1 MSPQDTRRHTR
12 YDVDGVEGTLAVSTE
27 ARILNMSLTGLA
39 VETTSLLRLGGRYV
53 LRLPHRESELRLDAT
68 VEWCHLV
75 GTRRDDHGDS
85 VPVYQSGLDFRESLD
100 DRARQILVF
109 LQEHIVM
116 DVNRR
121 LAGRFRA
128 KRAIAAAISARY
140 PFEVR
145 RLSFSGM
152 LIDTPY
158 APEVGD
164 QIEMEVDCPTGP
176 FQAPGAVR
184 FVQQGVAERIAA
196 AGGAAASAPTPDLP
210 WLAGVEFGDLD
221 PEARDCLARLIQSLI
236 E

>member
-1 MSPQDTRRHTR
+1 VSQDTRRHKR
-12 YDVDGVEGTLAVSTE
+12 YDVDGVEGMLAVSTE

-39 VETTSLLRLGGRYV
+39 VETTSMLRLGAHYV
-53 LRLPHRESELRLDAT
+53 LRLPVTDGELRVDAT

-75 GTRRDDHGDS
+75 GTRRTDAGDS
-85 VPVYQSGLDFRESLD
+85 VPVYHAGLDFRESLD
-100 DRARQILVF
+100 DRARQILAF

-116 DVNRR
+116 DINRR
-121 LAGRFRA
+121 LAGRFRP
-128 KRAIAAAISARY
+128 KRAIAAALSTRY

-145 RLSFSGM
+145 RLSLSGM

-176 FQAPGAVR
+176 FEAVGAVR
-184 FVQQGVAERIAA
+184 YVQQGSAERVAA
-196 AGGAAASAPTPDLP
+196 AGGAANGPISELP
-210 WLAGVEFGDLD
+210 WLAGVEFAALE
-221 PEARDCLARLIQSLI
+221 PEARDSLTRLIQSLI

>member
-1 MSPQDTRRHTR
+1 MSSQDSRRHTR
-12 YDVDGVEGTLAVSTE
+12 YDVDDVEGTLAVSTE

-53 LRLPHRESELRLDAT
+53 LRLPHREGELRLDTT

-85 VPVYQSGLDFRESLD
+85 VPIYQAGLDFRESLD
-100 DRARQILVF
+100 DRARDILAF

-116 DVNRR
+116 DLNRR
-121 LAGRFRA
+121 VAGRFRP
-128 KRAIAAAISARY
+128 KRVIAAALSARY

-145 RLSFSGM
+145 RLSLSGM

-164 QIEMEVDCPTGP
+164 QIEMEVDCPSGP
-176 FQAPGAVR
+176 FQTLGAVR
-184 FVQQGVAERIAA
+184 FVQQGVGEKVAA
-196 AGGAAASAPTPDLP
+196 AGGAGASAAAADPP
-210 WLAGVEFGDLD
+210 WLAGVEFGELD
-221 PEARDCLARLIQSLI
+221 PEARACLERLIRSLI

>member
-1 MSPQDTRRHTR
+1 
-12 YDVDGVEGTLAVSTE
+12 VSTE

-39 VETTSLLRLGGRYV
+39 VETTSLLRLGGHYV
-53 LRLPHRESELRLDAT
+53 LRLPHREGELRPDAT

-100 DRARQILVF
+100 DRARHILAF

-121 LAGRFRA
+121 LAGRFRP
-128 KRAIAAAISARY
+128 KQAIAAALSARY

-145 RLSFSGM
+145 RLSLAGM

-176 FQAPGAVR
+176 FQALGAVR
-184 FVQQGVAERIAA
+184 FVQQGVAEKVAA
-196 AGGAAASAPTPDLP
+196 AGGAAASAAADLP
-210 WLAGVEFGDLD
+210 WLAGVEFGELD
-221 PEARDCLARLIQSLI
+221 PEARDCLTRLIQSLI